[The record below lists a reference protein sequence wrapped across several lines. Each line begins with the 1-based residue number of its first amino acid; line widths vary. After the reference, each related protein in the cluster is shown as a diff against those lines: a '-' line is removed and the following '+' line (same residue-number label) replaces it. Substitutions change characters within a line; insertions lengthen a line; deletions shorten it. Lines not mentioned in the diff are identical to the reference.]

1 MIEFLMVYVVA
12 LGLLAPVYW
21 VGSLMAKGI

>member
-12 LGLLAPVYW
+12 LGLLALVYW
-21 VGSLMAKGI
+21 VGSLIAKGI

>member
-1 MIEFLMVYVVA
+1 MIEFLMVYAVA
-12 LGLLAPVYW
+12 LGLLALMYW